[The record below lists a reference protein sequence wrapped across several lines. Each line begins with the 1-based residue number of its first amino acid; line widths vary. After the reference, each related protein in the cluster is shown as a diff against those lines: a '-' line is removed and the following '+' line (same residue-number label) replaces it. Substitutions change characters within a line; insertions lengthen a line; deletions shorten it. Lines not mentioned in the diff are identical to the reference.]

1 MGNAGHPARKARVLA
16 AMSRRFV
23 IAGAAVLG
31 FAAPLQAAT
40 CPMPQDLRE
49 EKVERAFTQERF
61 IEGMSKPLRSEGVLQ
76 AEEGRIVWH
85 MQKPF
90 DVKTIITPEGIS
102 ESVDGAAPQPVSAG
116 PADMGA
122 SIARSAAALMRG
134 QWTELKS
141 LFNVSAPAVLENG
154 DWEILLTPLDERIK
168 SAIGGIS
175 VRGCEDVARV
185 ELGGGSGDRQVI
197 EFSSAEGAP

>member
-1 MGNAGHPARKARVLA
+1 MI
-16 AMSRRFV
+16 RFPV
-23 IAGAAVLG
+23 IAIAAALG
-31 FAAPLQAAT
+31 FAAPLHAAI
-40 CPMPQDLRE
+40 CPMPQELRE

-61 IEGMSKPLRSEGVLQ
+61 IEGMSKPLLSEGVLL

-90 DVKTIITPEGIS
+90 DVKTIITHDGIS
-102 ESVDGAAPQPVSAG
+102 ESVDGAAPEPVSAG

-122 SIARSAAALMRG
+122 GIARSAAALMRG

-141 LFNVSAPAVLENG
+141 LFNVSEPRMLENG

-175 VRGCEDVARV
+175 VRGCEDVERV
-185 ELGGGSGDRQVI
+185 ELGGTGGDRQII
-197 EFSSAEGAP
+197 EFSPAEGAP